1 MFIFGARVNEIHNLK
16 EKMSKMNSND
26 YMGGPLRRVF
36 GAIDSGM
43 FEGKDD
49 LVQLINTIRNNND

>member
-16 EKMSKMNSND
+16 EKMLKMNSYD
-26 YMGGPLRRVF
+26 YVGGPLRKVF

-49 LVQLINTIRNNND
+49 LV